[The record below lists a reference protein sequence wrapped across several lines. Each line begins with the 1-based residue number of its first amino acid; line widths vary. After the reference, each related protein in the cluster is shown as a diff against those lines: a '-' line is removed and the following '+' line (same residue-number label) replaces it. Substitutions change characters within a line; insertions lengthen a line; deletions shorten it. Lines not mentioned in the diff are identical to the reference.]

1 MPGSAGRK
9 RKHPT
14 KDDSVVN
21 AKRQNA
27 GKQKP
32 KQKAKKS
39 INTKATLKKKQT
51 TSKNKARRKRKQTDV
66 DVVTIDVKQQ
76 NAAKSDS
83 KKTPNTK
90 ASQSK
95 KETTKDQRNV
105 GATGKFLFS
114 LPDLLTNDGWRE
126 ALSEELEKDYIK
138 ELEKRLT
145 QHYQGGDCVYP
156 PTDNIF
162 NALKL
167 TPLDKIKVVI
177 LGQDPYHDDGQAM
190 GLSFSVPRG
199 IKVPPSLVNIYKELN
214 ADPDID
220 GFITPDHGCL
230 EKWAKDGV
238 LLLNATL
245 TVTAHQPNS
254 HSKYGWQTL
263 TDAIIHLVSE
273 TQQGVVFI
281 LWGGFAHKKE
291 RLIDQKKHAVIK
303 TAHPSPLSFGK
314 FINCRCFSH
323 ANRELKKFKKTPVD
337 WTF

>member
-95 KETTKDQRNV
+95 KETTKDQRN
-105 GATGKFLFS
+105 GKFSLFN
-114 LPDLLTNDGWRE
+114 T
-126 ALSEELEKDYIK
+126 YIHHG
-138 ELEKRLT
+138 RI
-145 QHYQGGDCVYP
+145 YIYIVY
-156 PTDNIF
+156 IF
-162 NALKL
+162 NSCCVHEC
-167 TPLDKIKVVI
+167 D
-177 LGQDPYHDDGQAM
+177 M
-190 GLSFSVPRG
+190 LSHYIFASQ
-199 IKVPPSLVNIYKELN
+199 
-214 ADPDID
+214 
-220 GFITPDHGCL
+220 GF
-230 EKWAKDGV
+230 
-238 LLLNATL
+238 
-245 TVTAHQPNS
+245 
-254 HSKYGWQTL
+254 
-263 TDAIIHLVSE
+263 
-273 TQQGVVFI
+273 
-281 LWGGFAHKKE
+281 
-291 RLIDQKKHAVIK
+291 LI
-303 TAHPSPLSFGK
+303 
-314 FINCRCFSH
+314 
-323 ANRELKKFKKTPVD
+323 
-337 WTF
+337 W